1 MRIQTP
7 YSLSNFVY
15 LGFNSKA
22 AQDDEVF
29 GLSIGKLYLGI
40 YYTRY
45 GFDLSCGIL
54 DQNGSL

>member
-1 MRIQTP
+1 MRLQTP
-7 YSLSNFVY
+7 DRFSNFVY

-22 AQDDEVF
+22 TQGDEVL
-29 GLSIGKLYLGI
+29 GTSIGRLYLGI

-54 DQNGSL
+54 DHNGSL

>member
-7 YSLSNFVY
+7 NRFANFCY
-15 LGFNSKA
+15 FGFDSKA
-22 AQDDEVF
+22 KKDDEVLGF
-29 GLSIGKLYLGI
+29 SVGRLYLGI

-54 DQNGSL
+54 DHTGSL